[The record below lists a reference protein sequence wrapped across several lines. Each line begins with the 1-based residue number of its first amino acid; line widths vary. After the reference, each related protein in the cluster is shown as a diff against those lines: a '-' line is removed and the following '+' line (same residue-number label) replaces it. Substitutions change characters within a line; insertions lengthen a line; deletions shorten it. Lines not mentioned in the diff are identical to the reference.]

1 MNVFGSCTGV
11 VVWHGC
17 RMLCMLSFIFIFMK
31 WMHSRNKIQRHCGTS
46 YVHGDVYAIRI
57 IGEFLLFS
65 LCNVNERMQLGKS
78 KRETYLM
85 NLFLSS
91 HASSFS
97 FLSFSLPLFPL
108 LSVRPLLF
116 SLSRSLF
123 FLCVFSVSFECT
135 SSPFLNIS
143 GYFYYFL
150 LLLFFLSG
158 SEQLTKSLTH
168 SLCYYFF

>member
-1 MNVFGSCTGV
+1 
-11 VVWHGC
+11 
-17 RMLCMLSFIFIFMK
+17 MLSFIFIFMK
-31 WMHSRNKIQRHCGTS
+31 WMHSRNKMQRHCGTS

-97 FLSFSLPLFPL
+97 LPLFP
-108 LSVRPLLF
+108 PL
-116 SLSRSLF
+116 
-123 FLCVFSVSFECT
+123 ECT
-135 SSPFLNIS
+135 SSPFLSFPFSLFPLCIFS
-143 GYFYYFL
+143 IPSLEYTCSPPSPKLILSPPIYFIFIL
-150 LLLFFLSG
+150 CKSKWLLLFFI
-158 SEQLTKSLTH
+158 
-168 SLCYYFF
+168 FFF